1 MALRTSKTDLLI
13 IGAGPAGLMAACWA
27 SQFSEG
33 MSTRIIDL
41 KSART
46 ATGHADGIH
55 SRTLEI
61 FDSFGIV
68 DPILRRGVHE
78 VEMGYW
84 GVNPESG
91 KLECQQRMRSQRQGI
106 SRFGQMLLNQGQV
119 EQVMIDY
126 INGQGHLPIERNK
139 RADKIYFTDD
149 PTHPVSVEV
158 KSVRADRMVDA
169 IQDGTAGEH
178 GHAEVTEVIQAQYVV
193 ACDGA
198 RSLIREQLGVPLES
212 KSTDSMWAVID
223 IVPITDFPDIRQSC
237 AIHSDKYGSIM
248 TAPRENRLV
257 RFYLQ
262 LTGGSDIEK
271 KAREQTEESPD
282 AIIRLAQRIM
292 KPYSL
297 SYEHCDW
304 WSIYPI
310 KQGLVTNSQVK
321 NRVFLTGDAAHTHSP
336 KAGQGMNVSIQDTYN
351 LGWKL
356 GSVITGVAQPMILET
371 YESERHPVAEQLMKM
386 DAQLVEAYERT
397 GGSISHVSQIRDEH
411 AGFMSGVEVTY
422 PGSLIVSSKSDSV
435 QAKGITVGMRLRS
448 WPVVNHADGS
458 TVQLANAL
466 SSNGA
471 WRLLVFA
478 GDLRQARQV
487 ERLAAFAEN
496 FNKQPLLS
504 SSRRTVPL
512 IRGHMTLE
520 VILIHAGSRSS
531 VSFMDLPEIFRPFDE
546 KLGWD
551 YGKVLA
557 DDESYGQGSG
567 QAYRE
572 YGIPEDTGCLVLVR
586 PDQHVTM
593 VTAIGDVEQLE
604 SYVSRWQ
611 AKTSVDK

>member
-33 MSTRIIDL
+33 MSTRMIDL

-84 GVNPESG
+84 GVNTESG
-91 KLECQQRMRSQRQGI
+91 KLECQQRMRSQREGL

-119 EQVMIDY
+119 EQVMIDH
-126 INGQGHLPIERNK
+126 INAQGHLSIERNK

-158 KSVRADRMVDA
+158 KSVRADRMVAA

-178 GHAEVTEVIQAQYVV
+178 GHAEVTEAIQAQYVV

-198 RSLIREQLGVPLES
+198 RSLVREQLGVPLES

-237 AIHSDKYGSIM
+237 AVHSDKYGSIM

-262 LTGGSDIEK
+262 LTGGSDLEK
-271 KAREQTEESPD
+271 KALEQTEESPD
-282 AIIRLAQRIM
+282 AIIQLAQRIM

-297 SYEHCDW
+297 TYEHCDW

-351 LGWKL
+351 LVWKL
-356 GSVITGVAQPMILET
+356 GLVITGVAQPTILET

-386 DAQLVEAYERT
+386 DAELVEAYERT

-422 PGSLIVSSKSDSV
+422 PESLLVASKGGTER
-435 QAKGITVGMRLRS
+435 AKGITVGMRMRS
-448 WPVVNHADGS
+448 WPVVNHANGS
-458 TVQLANAL
+458 TVQLANVL

-471 WRLLVFA
+471 WRLVVFA
-478 GDLRQARQV
+478 GDLRQSEQT
-487 ERLAAFAEN
+487 ERLGAFTEN

-512 IRGHMTLE
+512 KKGHMALE

-531 VSFMDLPEIFRPFDE
+531 VSLMDLPEIFRPFDE

-551 YGKVLA
+551 YGKVFA

-567 QAYRE
+567 HAYRE
-572 YGIPEDTGCLVLVR
+572 YGISEDTGYLVLVR
-586 PDQHVTM
+586 PDQHVAM
-593 VTAIGDVEQLE
+593 VTGIGDEEQIE
-604 SYVSRWQ
+604 RYFSRWH
-611 AKTSVDK
+611 ARSSVYN